1 MNFNLAW
8 RSMVQRT
15 PAPDAVLCCFR
26 RLFATLLLWQ
36 SSHQPLYFILMSV
49 SISQHVLTHYCVLLW
64 LLVQGFDPVYGAR
77 PVKRALQRE
86 LQTLLAQALL
96 RGEFAEGDTVLV
108 EAAADGS
115 SLILHKLMPEGQA
128 NKQLLMHTQQS
139 PPQPQLAN
147 GTANGAPAAAANGVG
162 AGAGA
167 ANGAPAAGKKKV
179 IRLVRKTK
187 STRDGGSVT
196 PDSQQQQMNGSGS
209 GGSKANGLAKAGPS
223 GTLQSMPIILGDSSD
238 AEH

>member
-1 MNFNLAW
+1 MQCCVAFAASSNTVAMAVKSPTTLFHLA
-8 RSMVQRT
+8 VCLHQ
-15 PAPDAVLCCFR
+15 PAPC
-26 RLFATLLLWQ
+26 
-36 SSHQPLYFILMSV
+36 I
-49 SISQHVLTHYCVLLW
+49 LTHYCVLLW

-147 GTANGAPAAAANGVG
+147 GTADGAPAAAANAVG
-162 AGAGA
+162 ACAGA

-209 GGSKANGLAKAGPS
+209 GGSKANGLAKAGSS
-223 GTLQSMPIILGDSSD
+223 GTLQSMPISFGDSSD